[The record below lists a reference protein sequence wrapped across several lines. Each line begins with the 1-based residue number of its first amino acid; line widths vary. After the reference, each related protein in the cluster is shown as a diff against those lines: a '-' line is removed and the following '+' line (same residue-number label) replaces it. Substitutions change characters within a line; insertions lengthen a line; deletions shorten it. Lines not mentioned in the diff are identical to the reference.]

1 MEQTE
6 MTRRWKKP
14 RKDQLLIGIL
24 LGVLLLVIA
33 VPQEKAGHGRSEAVQ
48 QETEQAAEADQVQR
62 LESRLKNI
70 LQQVEGVG
78 EVQVMITVKNSG
90 KKTVEKDRSLSKESR
105 TDGEQENITDRE
117 DITTVFERDS
127 QGREIP
133 FVTEETAPQVEGVVI
148 AAQGGD
154 NLTVAE
160 NLTEAAEVLF
170 GLEVHKIKVMK
181 LNEGG
186 KG

>member
-1 MEQTE
+1 M
-6 MTRRWKKP
+6 
-14 RKDQLLIGIL
+14 
-24 LGVLLLVIA
+24 
-33 VPQEKAGHGRSEAVQ
+33 
-48 QETEQAAEADQVQR
+48 
-62 LESRLKNI
+62 
-70 LQQVEGVG
+70 
-78 EVQVMITVKNSG
+78 
-90 KKTVEKDRSLSKESR
+90 
-105 TDGEQENITDRE
+105 
-117 DITTVFERDS
+117 FERDS